1 MARHYDDDAEYRA
14 HLRRTMRR
22 ERQITALDWAALIGF
37 FLFLA
42 ILIGVMLYLRGD
54 ISQRTPQSAPHPTA
68 QVAPPAPA
76 YSAPIPTLQPA
87 QAEIIGAQQ
96 PHAIRGAEPTP
107 APVVDIPA
115 PEFVAPVELPPAAP
129 VPTIDSAQ
137 VTVIGARQSNGCAP
151 GETFYPRSG
160 CHATG
165 SGGAMPGPVGEG
177 K

>member
-1 MARHYDDDAEYRA
+1 MARNDAEYRA
-14 HLRRTMRR
+14 HLRRAMRQ
-22 ERQITALDWAALIGF
+22 ERQPQITLPDLLVMLATLALIGAIAWVLWGRGF
-37 FLFLA
+37 FA
-42 ILIGVMLYLRGD
+42 APPAP
-54 ISQRTPQSAPHPTA
+54 TPAPAPV

-76 YSAPIPTLQPA
+76 YSAPLPTLQPA

-129 VPTIDSAQ
+129 VPTIDNAQ
-137 VTVIGARQSNGCAP
+137 ATVIGARQSNGCAA
-151 GETFYPRSG
+151 GETFFPRVG

-165 SGGAMPGPVGEG
+165 SGGAMPGPVGEP
-177 K
+177 